1 MAIGNKKLA
10 AVLKIAAKSAEAAG
24 AQSRKDAA
32 VIAALKTKIAENE
45 KLARARAIAT
55 SLIVG
60 DDVRR
65 DIDDQTLKMASQDL
79 DVIEKAIELG
89 RTESVLKIGEAIH
102 SQNES
107 TKNRGEQALMD
118 LLATLL

>member
-102 SQNES
+102 SQNAS